1 MPAKI
6 THLTAIGVA
15 TFGWLCLIGWI
26 AMHAIRRLSAS
37 LPVPAGAPSSIGTQL
52 PEPLARPSYGWQQAG
67 HRHHWSHRHHRHHW
81 R

>member
-6 THLTAIGVA
+6 TYLTAIGVA
-15 TFGWLCLIGWI
+15 TFGWLCWI
-26 AMHAIRRLSAS
+26 AMHAIRRLSTS

-52 PEPLARPSYGWQQAG
+52 PERRVRPSYGWRQAG
-67 HRHHWSHRHHRHHW
+67 HRHHWSDRHW